1 MALYC
6 SEEIFE
12 ALSGLRFPADKE
24 AVIGHAT
31 KKKARR
37 TVLETLRQLEEG
49 VQFGDV
55 GAVCKNVKVVCS
67 LEVYKALNG
76 LRFPAA
82 KDRILTHAAGR
93 GASLATFTALEN
105 LPEGYSFNSIGEIC
119 ERVL

>member
-12 ALSGLRFPADKE
+12 ALSGFRFPADKE

-31 KKKARR
+31 RKGGSKRAIEALK
-37 TVLETLRQLEEG
+37 QLEAG

-55 GAVCKNVKVVCS
+55 GAICKNVKIVCS
-67 LEVYKALNG
+67 LEVYKALQG

-82 KDRILTHAAGR
+82 KDKVLTHAAGR
-93 GASLATFTALEN
+93 GAPLATFTALEN

-119 ERVL
+119 EQVL